1 MPARERSM
9 SARPFLDA
17 SGGHLSPETWAW
29 LDEQTTEEA
38 VRDPRNRSAE
48 ILGGRTRHGWFIWAS
63 ETPIASVPADLV
75 AVMRYARKRGCD
87 YVLFDCDALPMADLP
102 VLHSDF
108 QDQSIPPATS

>member
-1 MPARERSM
+1 M
-9 SARPFLDA
+9 SARRFLDA
-17 SGGHLSPETWAW
+17 SSGHLSPETWAW
-29 LDEQTTEEA
+29 LDEQTTDET

-63 ETPIASVPADLV
+63 EAPIASVPTDLV
-75 AVMRYARKRGCD
+75 AVMRYARKRGCE
-87 YVLFDCDALPMADLP
+87 YVLFDCDALPTADLP